1 VPFAVGSF
9 VALGCLFGG
18 QAGAYLN
25 NRLSET
31 TVMAM
36 LIAVYFLVGMFVV
49 RTVFLG
55 GAAH

>member
-1 VPFAVGSF
+1 
-9 VALGCLFGG
+9 
-18 QAGAYLN
+18 
-25 NRLSET
+25 
-31 TVMAM
+31 MAM